1 EPLEAFL
8 RQRKD
13 ENASLADGYRQ
24 LSQILGNLETE
35 R

>member
-1 EPLEAFL
+1 L

-13 ENASLADGYRQ
+13 ENASLGDGYRQ
-24 LSQILGNLETE
+24 LAQILGNLETE